1 MLVAGRSVGAGLRA
15 AALFTAWGAWY
26 GEGETAGAGRPS
38 CGGNHT
44 FFVVLIFGNY
54 CRTVLLF
61 MPGEQQFFQVVTDLL
76 SVVDLRHADTLAQ
89 VGFSVFNGGL
99 FNYHFNVDLFDNLV
113 LAFALLRLFF

>member
-1 MLVAGRSVGAGLRA
+1 
-15 AALFTAWGAWY
+15 
-26 GEGETAGAGRPS
+26 
-38 CGGNHT
+38 
-44 FFVVLIFGNY
+44 
-54 CRTVLLF
+54 

-99 FNYHFNVDLFDNLV
+99 FNYHFNVDLFDNLM